1 MRLLLFTLLFTC
13 LCSSQK
19 IKFYKNGYEGI
30 QYIGEVKDT
39 TIIYS
44 HSKAKPTTEK
54 EVGNYICQ
62 LYLKSKIPNG
72 KLVICTKNAEVFG
85 NLKITRKGNLVLLL
99 FTYTKVIW
107 NDGTIEIPKKYKKIS
122 K

>member
-1 MRLLLFTLLFTC
+1 MRFLLFTLLFTC

-19 IKFYKNGYEGI
+19 IKYYKNGYEGI
-30 QYIGEVKDT
+30 QFIGEVKDT

-44 HSKAKPTTEK
+44 HSKAKPIAEK
-54 EVGNYICQ
+54 GVGKYICQ

-99 FTYTKVIW
+99 FDYTKVIW
-107 NDGTIEIPKKYKKIS
+107 NDGTIEIPEKYKKKS

>member
-1 MRLLLFTLLFTC
+1 

-19 IKFYKNGYEGI
+19 IKYYKNGYEGI
-30 QYIGEVKDT
+30 QFIGEVKDS

-44 HSKAKPTTEK
+44 HSMAKPTTEK
-54 EVGNYICQ
+54 EVGNFICR
-62 LYLKSKIPNG
+62 LYLKSIISSG
-72 KLVICTKNAEVFG
+72 KLVICTSNAEVFG
-85 NLKITRKGNLVLLL
+85 NLKITRKGKLVLLL

-107 NDGTIEIPKKYKKIS
+107 NDGTIEIPEKFKINL